1 MTNHGNEMKNFGGAK
16 LKKIFSMESLLNLLT
31 QFDFFTPTGDVWEK
45 ILEKEEYKEK
55 MSKWSYYYNDYN
67 CYSD

>member
-31 QFDFFTPTGDVWEK
+31 
-45 ILEKEEYKEK
+45 
-55 MSKWSYYYNDYN
+55 
-67 CYSD
+67 